1 MSVIR
6 FGYFLTE
13 LSVVLIVIGIMAN
26 TTPRSVDSLGPAAV
40 GRRRRIAGCRVR
52 WYYAAAL
59 AILLLAAVLRF
70 YDLSGN
76 PLDRLE
82 AETFGNSQGDS
93 PREFLIHQRTDSHP
107 VTHPLL
113 LRAVQEVAVS
123 RFSIRAL
130 PALASLLTVAAIL
143 FLLPRCGFDRRA
155 ALMAG
160 LLATVSVAAIELAQ
174 NGRSYSLAALS
185 SVLIIGGLLRYLRTG
200 RKTLFAVTL
209 FLAPLLN
216 YGSAIFGI
224 AALAA
229 ALVAGRPMAAS
240 RNGAPGNR
248 YSRPARLWHWLQ
260 QRKDLAAPG
269 ASWLAGSAATGAL
282 SLLNQWQWAPSG
294 SGKYFFDWDAPLTA
308 ALPFTV
314 ARLWESLTWLL
325 PSVVAALAVG
335 AFGIILFAALAR
347 RRFHPVLLLTLAALG
362 IGVALSLLRFY
373 PLGATRQTAY
383 LAPLL
388 FLAAGWAFCGAADRL
403 AAYARREWLAPAL
416 LAALALLSGLAGAAA
431 IRAAE
436 VYAAQ
441 EDPVADFYAV
451 LKEQVQADDAVYAS
465 GETFLQALF
474 YLWRTPAYHREW
486 VCRSDAVAACR
497 EEIVNLT
504 LREQPAAQRLWFIYW
519 GEPGLKET
527 VLQAWEQQGLV
538 ERILIDRGRAAWL
551 MRDSGWLR
559 ERQAALEL
567 ERRDITAGE
576 PAARGVFD
584 LYLRDNT
591 LYYHKEPCNTAK
603 YVAAAVV
610 DDPRGRFFLNLIP
623 LAAAD
628 LPPPQL
634 AADRRELSF
643 TFWQRGTELDSK
655 CFAKV
660 PLPDYDFPLAEI
672 RAGQYVD
679 AGGPLWAA
687 VIDRKPDYFRS
698 VYPAITA
705 AAPAAQ
711 GVFDLYLTA
720 DALYYYREPCLPAD
734 TTRRF
739 FLHLIPAD
747 AADLPAEGQQHGF
760 DNRDFAFDRYGA
772 AFDGKCMARVR
783 LPNYPIAAIKTGQF
797 VIGEPPAWS
806 VELAVEP

>member
-1 MSVIR
+1 MPD
-6 FGYFLTE
+6 E
-13 LSVVLIVIGIMAN
+13 AN
-26 TTPRSVDSLGPAAV
+26 L
-40 GRRRRIAGCRVR
+40 RRRIAKPGVR

-59 AILLLAAVLRF
+59 VILLLAAVLRF
-70 YDLSGN
+70 YDLSGT

-160 LLATVSVAAIELAQ
+160 LLATVSVVAIELAQ

-185 SVLIIGGLLRYLRTG
+185 SVLIIGGFLLYLRTG

-224 AALAA
+224 AALVA
-229 ALVAGRPMAAS
+229 ALVAARPAAS
-240 RNGAPGNR
+240 RNAAPGNQP
-248 YSRPARLWHWLQ
+248 SRPARLGHWLK

-269 ASWLAGSAATGAL
+269 VCWLAGSVATGAL
-282 SLLNQWQWAPSG
+282 SLFNQWQWAPSG

-314 ARLWESLTWLL
+314 ARLWESLTWLM
-325 PSVVAALAVG
+325 PSIVAALAVG
-335 AFGIILFAALAR
+335 AFGIVLFHSLAR
-347 RRFHPVLLLTLAALG
+347 RRFHPVLILTLAALG
-362 IGVALSLLRFY
+362 IAAALALLRFY

-388 FLAAGWAFCGAADRL
+388 FLMTGWAFCGAADRL

-416 LAALALLSGLAGAAA
+416 LAALALLSGLAGVAA
-431 IRAAE
+431 IRAVD

-441 EDPVADFYAV
+441 EDPVADFYAA
-451 LKEQVQADDAVYAS
+451 LKEQIQDDDAVYAS

-486 VCRSDAVAACR
+486 VCRSASVAACR

-504 LREQPAAQRLWFIYW
+504 LREQPAAQRLWFIHW
-519 GEPGLKET
+519 GEPGLKEA

-538 ERILIDRGRAAWL
+538 ERIPVDRRRAAWL
-551 MRDSGWLR
+551 MRDTGWLR

-576 PAARGVFD
+576 PAARANFD
-584 LYLRDNT
+584 LYLRDDT

-610 DDPRGRFFLNLIP
+610 DDPRGSFFLNLIP
-623 LAAAD
+623 LATAD
-628 LPPPQL
+628 LPPPQR
-634 AADRRELSF
+634 AAGRQELNF
-643 TFWQRGTELDSK
+643 TFWQRGTELAGK

-679 AGGPLWAA
+679 AGGPLWAT

-698 VYPAITA
+698 VDPAITA

-711 GVFDLYLTA
+711 GFFDLYLTE
-720 DALYYYREPCLPAD
+720 DALYYYREPCRPAD

-739 FLHLIPAD
+739 FLHLSPAD
-747 AADLPAEGQQHGF
+747 GADLPAEGQQRGF

-772 AFDGKCMARVR
+772 AFDGKCMAKVR
-783 LPNYPIAAIKTGQF
+783 RPDYPIAAIKTGQF

-806 VELAVEP
+806 VELTVEP